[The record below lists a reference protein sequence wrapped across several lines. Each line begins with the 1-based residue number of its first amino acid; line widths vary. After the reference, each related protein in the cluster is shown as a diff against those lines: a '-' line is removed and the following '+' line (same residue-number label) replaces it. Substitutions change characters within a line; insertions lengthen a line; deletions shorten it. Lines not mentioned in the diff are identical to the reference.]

1 MGALCTSR
9 HFAGGS
15 ASRRVRDGLAGWPRK
30 TRTRESAC
38 EPCVW
43 DSVTTCVGSLK
54 DDARDCSRLSCCAGN
69 TQPTPPLE
77 SDLPSQP
84 RLSVGR
90 VGLQVQPIIE
100 PVLFN
105 ICSEGGL

>member
-1 MGALCTSR
+1 VFEISCQLA
-9 HFAGGS
+9 S
-15 ASRRVRDGLAGWPRK
+15 A
-30 TRTRESAC
+30 
-38 EPCVW
+38 
-43 DSVTTCVGSLK
+43 SLK

-69 TQPTPPLE
+69 TQPTPALE

-105 ICSEGGL
+105 MLRRRIVESASRSSSRKSFDIACFAC